1 MKTSAKKRPAS
12 LAIAEKVREERAGGH
27 YDTDTN
33 TWSNRDYDLAAAK
46 KHNEDM

>member
-1 MKTSAKKRPAS
+1 MTSLTSKRPAS
-12 LAIAEKVREERAGGH
+12 MVIAEKVREENCLGH
-27 YDTDTN
+27 YDAETN